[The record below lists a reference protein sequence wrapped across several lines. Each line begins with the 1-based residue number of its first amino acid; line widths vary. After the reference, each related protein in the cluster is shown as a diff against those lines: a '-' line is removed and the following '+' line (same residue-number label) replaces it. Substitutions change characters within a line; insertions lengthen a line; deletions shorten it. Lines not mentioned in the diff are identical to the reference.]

1 MQADCGSQV
10 SNAIFGS
17 SEENGTAGSGGGG
30 FFGSSA
36 PTENGHGGGSSA
48 QARSRGPMS
57 SYVSQAK
64 LAGVCEVLKP
74 NVECAR

>member
-1 MQADCGSQV
+1 MQSDCGSQV
-10 SNAIFGS
+10 SNALFGS
-17 SEENGTAGSGGGG
+17 SEENGTAGGGGGG

-48 QARSRGPMS
+48 QARSRGTMS

-64 LAGVCEVLKP
+64 LAGVYEVPRP
-74 NVECAR
+74 NVECMR